1 MMIVGVPKEIR
12 PQEERVALIP
22 SAARTLVRAGHT
34 VLVQQGAGHGS
45 ALTDDEYIRAGAEI
59 APTAEDVWAR
69 ADLVWKVEDPLPAEM
84 GLLRSGQTL
93 LCFLHLPVRPDLVA
107 RLADRGVW
115 AFGVE
120 VFRTPEG
127 ALPLLRSQSEIAG
140 GLAILEGARC
150 LQVQQGGLGIL
161 LGGSTGVAPARV
173 VVLGAG
179 TVGRSAARAAIGFG
193 AEVRALDVDLE
204 ALRWFDTFL
213 PGRVHTVFATPHAV
227 EESLLQA
234 DLVVGA
240 ALVPGHRSPRLVA
253 RDQVGL
259 LQPGA
264 VLVDMAVDMGGCFET
279 TLPGTLSSPS
289 RVVDGVVH
297 HAVPNLCGA
306 VPRTATYALVHAALP
321 VGLAIAGHG
330 GAGAAE
336 DPFLASGLC
345 VAGGEVLHPGAGA

>member
-1 MMIVGVPKEIR
+1 MIVGVPREIR
-12 PQEERVALIP
+12 PQEERVALTP
-22 SAARTLVRAGHT
+22 SAARTLVRAGHA
-34 VLVQQGAGHGS
+34 VLVQQGAGRGS
-45 ALTDDEYIRAGAEI
+45 GLTDDEYIRAGAEI
-59 APTAEDVWAR
+59 APTAEDVFAR

-93 LCFLHLPVRPDLVA
+93 LCFLHLPVRPDLAA
-107 RLADRGVW
+107 RLADLGVT
-115 AFGVE
+115 AFGME
-120 VFRTPEG
+120 TFRTPAG
-127 ALPLLRSQSEIAG
+127 ALPLLRPLSEIAG
-140 GLAILEGARC
+140 HLAILEGARC
-150 LQVQQGGLGIL
+150 LQIQQGGLGIL
-161 LGGSTGVAPARV
+161 LGGSTGVAAARV
-173 VVLGAG
+173 VILGAG

-213 PGRVHTVFATPHAV
+213 PGRVHTSFATPHAV

-240 ALVPGHRSPRLVA
+240 ALAPGQRSPRLVA

-264 VLVDMAVDMGGCFET
+264 VLLDVAVDMGGCFET
-279 TLPGTLSSPS
+279 TVPGTLADPC

-321 VGLAIAGHG
+321 VGLAIAGLG
-330 GAGAAE
+330 PRGAAD
-336 DPFLASGLC
+336 DPFLSTGRC
-345 VAGGEVLHPGAGA
+345 VADGRVRCRGTPV